1 MNNLAHASAEDLQ
14 LPSARIKMGHML
26 VDNGKITA
34 ADLKTIIAL
43 QNERGIRF
51 GEAALLLGLVS
62 PADIRSVLAQQFSY
76 TSIPDSASRLHV
88 SLTAAFRPDSPE
100 VEALRSLRSELML
113 RYFNTAPNLSL
124 ALVGADDAEG
134 IARTAANLAIVF
146 SQMGL
151 RTLLVDSNLRE
162 PQLHK
167 LFGLDNRHPGL
178 SDLVADRVRIQPLG
192 VATLRSLWLLPSGTQ
207 APNPQELLSSRNYRD
222 YMGEL
227 SNRFDVTLISTPPM
241 ARNRDAQ
248 LVAAHAGAA
257 LLVAQEHTS
266 RVKDIEA
273 LCTSLWGVGVRMLGV
288 ALRQ

>member
-1 MNNLAHASAEDLQ
+1 MNNLAHATAEDLQ

-34 ADLKTIIAL
+34 TDLKTIISL

-62 PADIRSVLAQQFSY
+62 PADIRSVLAQQFAY
-76 TSIPDSASRLHV
+76 TSIPDAASRLDASLV
-88 SLTAAFRPDSPE
+88 SVFRPESSE

-124 ALVGADDAEG
+124 AVVGADEAG
-134 IARTAANLAIVF
+134 SIARTTANLAVVF
-146 SQMGL
+146 SQLGL
-151 RTLLVDSNLRE
+151 RTLLVDGNLRE

-167 LFGLDNRHPGL
+167 LFGLSDRHPGL
-178 SDLVADRVRIQPLG
+178 SDLIADRARIQPLT
-192 VATLRSLWLLPSGTQ
+192 VATLPSLRLLPAGTL

-222 YMGEL
+222 YVGEL
-227 SNRFDVTLISTPPM
+227 ANRFDVTLISTPPM

-257 LLVAQEHTS
+257 LLVAQQHSS
-266 RVKDIEA
+266 RMKDLET
-273 LCTSLWGVGVRMLGV
+273 LCASLWGVGVRLVGV